1 MTPTLRSPR
10 FNISIPS
17 GTLQAGQTYFV
28 NLADIPECAHEL
40 PYNNVVLRNFSDNRL
55 RVEYGDTVMIVGASE
70 IFADDE
76 GFGTTSIKI
85 TNTSNQTQTDEIFVV
100 LERSISTNALITAY
114 MTGENL
120 FKAANGDV

>member
-28 NLADIPECAHEL
+28 NLADIPECAREL
-40 PYNNVVLRNFSDNRL
+40 PYNRVTLRNFSDNRL

-70 IFADDE
+70 IFVDDE
-76 GFGTTSIKI
+76 AFGTTSLKI
-85 TNTSNQTQTDEIFVV
+85 TNTSATAQDDEIFVV

-114 MTGENL
+114 VTGENL
-120 FKAANGDV
+120 FKTANGDV

>member
-40 PYNNVVLRNFSDNRL
+40 PYNNVTLRNFSDNRL
-55 RVEYGDTVMIVGASE
+55 KVEYGDTVMIVGASE

-76 GFGTTSIKI
+76 AFGTTSIKI
-85 TNTSNQTQTDEIFVV
+85 TNTSNEAQTDEIFVV

-114 MTGENL
+114 ITGENL